1 MHSLRTRLIAAFVV
15 ATVLPLAATIGI
27 TMSLLESSLGYATTE
42 ELDGLSRTLEAM
54 VRQFYQRERE
64 ALRQDAAI
72 GRSAPT
78 TYLVADIA
86 TWPEDVRAFWESTEP
101 ERFGLAGPDGD
112 RLDYMRRS
120 TAGVDIYARDLAG
133 IHMQEL
139 STKLR
144 QAREVV
150 GSIEARDLRRGFTL
164 TLLLLVAI
172 VWLISL
178 APLPWLLARGL
189 FGARRRTRGPVWST
203 GVAFQPS
210 MQYTGTSFSKPLR
223 LFFGR
228 VLLPERRID
237 VVYHGA
243 SPLPRVASNEG

>member
-1 MHSLRTRLIAAFVV
+1 MHRASRTRLIAAFVI

-42 ELDGLSRTLEAM
+42 ELDGLSRTLEET

-64 ALRQDAAI
+64 ALRQDAAD
-72 GRSAPT
+72 GAQRRRHT
-78 TYLVADIA
+78 GVANIA
-86 TWPEDVRAFWESTEP
+86 TWPEEVRAFWESTEP

-120 TAGVDIYARDLAG
+120 PNGVEVYARDLAG

-178 APLPWLLARGL
+178 APLL
-189 FGARRRTRGPVWST
+189 FIAH
-203 GVAFQPS
+203 
-210 MQYTGTSFSKPLR
+210 
-223 LFFGR
+223 
-228 VLLPERRID
+228 RISSRF
-237 VVYHGA
+237 V
-243 SPLPRVASNEG
+243 S

>member
-1 MHSLRTRLIAAFVV
+1 MHSLRTRLIAAFVI
-15 ATVLPLAATIGI
+15 ATVLPLAATIAI

-42 ELDGLSRTLEAM
+42 ELDGLSRTLEAT

-78 TYLVADIA
+78 TYLVANIA
-86 TWPEDVRAFWESTEP
+86 TWPEDGGAFWESTEP

-120 TAGVDIYARDLAG
+120 TTGVDVYARDLAG

-178 APLPWLLARGL
+178 APLLFIVHRISRPIRQLTAGL
-189 FGARRRTRGPVWST
+189 TDFAAGQW
-203 GVAFQPS
+203 
-210 MQYTGTSFSKPLR
+210 
-223 LFFGR
+223 
-228 VLLPERRID
+228 ERRLEKGRD
-237 VVYHGA
+237 DEVGHAVDA
-243 SPLPRVASNEG
+243 FNDMAEQL